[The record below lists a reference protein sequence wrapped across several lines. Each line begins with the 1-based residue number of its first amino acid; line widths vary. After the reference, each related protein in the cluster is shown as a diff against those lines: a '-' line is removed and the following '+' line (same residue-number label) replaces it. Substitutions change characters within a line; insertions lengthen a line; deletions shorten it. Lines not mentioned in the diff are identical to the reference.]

1 MRAVRELVSRF
12 AFRWVYLWPWAII
25 ESCRRVPLADLGR
38 VAGVGLAAVRRAPN
52 PRTLHLRRTDRARH
66 CQSFRPGHP
75 RHCRR
80 DSCTVVVTPL
90 RLSGCYGKLAIVVG
104 GPWRFYVSV
113 SDGSGSQAGTGEA
126 VRLLGLVNSCWMTAA
141 ISAAADL
148 GIPDLLVEGPRS
160 SRELADTI
168 GAHEPFLRR
177 LLVALS
183 TLDVCE
189 ARDDDMFALGPLGE
203 VLRSDAPV
211 SVRSW
216 ALYSGAEMWPIWG
229 HLAEAVRTGRSGRE
243 IDSGVREFEFLDAN
257 PDSARRF
264 HEAMVELTRLATPG
278 IVAAYPFSG
287 CRRVVDVGGG
297 YGELLTA
304 ILDAHPSLTGILF
317 DLPNTI
323 DVAHGQVEQTAV

>member
-1 MRAVRELVSRF
+1 M
-12 AFRWVYLWPWAII
+12 
-25 ESCRRVPLADLGR
+25 
-38 VAGVGLAAVRRAPN
+38 
-52 PRTLHLRRTDRARH
+52 
-66 CQSFRPGHP
+66 
-75 RHCRR
+75 
-80 DSCTVVVTPL
+80 
-90 RLSGCYGKLAIVVG
+90 
-104 GPWRFYVSV
+104 SV
-113 SDGSGSQAGTGEA
+113 SDRSGSQAGPGEA

-141 ISAAADL
+141 ICAAADL

-216 ALYSGAEMWPIWG
+216 ALYSGAEMWPVWG

-243 IDSGVREFEFLDAN
+243 IQWRTRVRV
-257 PDSARRF
+257 PRRQ
-264 HEAMVELTRLATPG
+264 PG
-278 IVAAYPFSG
+278 QCASV
-287 CRRVVDVGGG
+287 R
-297 YGELLTA
+297 
-304 ILDAHPSLTGILF
+304 
-317 DLPNTI
+317 
-323 DVAHGQVEQTAV
+323 